1 MNREIYTVADHEIEK
16 RVASIDHFLKDVHTL
31 VNWDRIR
38 KVLSKADIRNQ
49 SHAGRDCYD
58 PVNIFKVMLVQSW
71 NKLSDYQMEEQL
83 KLNWLFM
90 WFCGFSFEQPIPDH
104 STICRWRQRFIKA
117 NLFEK
122 LFEEV
127 NKQLAKHGLKVKEGV
142 IVDAT
147 LVMAHARPHRKEIV
161 ETEPIGDDEI
171 PSVQTFQTTELTVE
185 ESKDPDAR
193 WLKKGGKCTF
203 GFKGHVAV
211 DKITGL
217 IQTVLVTPAN
227 MFDGNMLKAVID
239 NLKLKS
245 GQDVLADKGYYS
257 ADNIN
262 EMIKKDLIPWL
273 MAKKPKNKEASPFMV
288 NYNLQISKLRYIVE
302 RTFGSLKKHNG
313 WSRTNYMGLE
323 KTTNYMLVGAMAF
336 NLKRSTVLLS

>member
-16 RVASIDHFLKDVHTL
+16 RVANIDHFLKNVNTL

-38 KVLSKADIRNQ
+38 KVLAKADIRNQ

-104 STICRWRQRFIKA
+104 STICRWRQRFVKA

-127 NKQLAKHGLKVKEGV
+127 NRQIAKHGLKVKEGV

-147 LVMAHARPHRKEIV
+147 LVTAHARPHRKETV
-161 ETEPIGDDEI
+161 ETEPVGDEEI
-171 PSVQTFQTTELTVE
+171 PSVQTYQATALTVE

-211 DKITGL
+211 DKLTGL
-217 IQTVLVTPAN
+217 LQTIFVTPAN
-227 MFDGNMLKAVID
+227 KYDGHMLETVID
-239 NLKLKS
+239 HTELS
-245 GQDVLADKGYYS
+245 DGQEVLADKGYCS
-257 ADNIN
+257 SDNN
-262 EMIKKDLIPWL
+262 QYLEKKKLTSKIMRKKTKNQEPSPELI
-273 MAKKPKNKEASPFMV
+273 E
-288 NYNLQISKLRYIVE
+288 YNRKISEHRYIIE
-302 RTFGSLKKHNG
+302 RSFGSLKKHNG
-313 WSRTNYMGLE
+313 WARTIYMGLE
-323 KTTNYMLVGAMAF
+323 KTRNYLLLGAMTF
-336 NLKRSTVLLS
+336 NLKRSIVLLS